1 VAEGISVMSLV
12 EQCVYAFI
20 AAMMLAASL
29 ALSDPQY
36 GLAGAFKRTS
46 AGEYIL
52 QSCPQP

>member
-1 VAEGISVMSLV
+1 MSLI

-36 GLAGAFKRTS
+36 GLAGAFKRAPAT
-46 AGEYIL
+46 EYVL

>member
-1 VAEGISVMSLV
+1 MSLI

-29 ALSDPQY
+29 ALSDPQH
-36 GLAGAFKRTS
+36 GLAGLVKRPS
-46 AGEYIL
+46 ANEYVL